1 MKKESAGGKIM
12 NWKGKLIDPFNLE
25 PDDLRGIGLQLAVT
39 LSRIQRF
46 WGQLRE
52 SYTVAQHCLSM
63 VEYFD
68 GDPGLQRWAISHE
81 VFEGLGIGDIPKP
94 IKSRLP
100 EIEEAEERALK
111 LFASIYGLP
120 WPMPAEIKE
129 ADRGILVMEALNLL
143 PYNPEYNW
151 EEEYGKPLGRL
162 YRLGA
167 KEAEI
172 KEDFLRKWQELFGS
186 I

>member
-1 MKKESAGGKIM
+1 M
-12 NWKGKLIDPFNLE
+12 NWKGRLIDPFNLTE
-25 PDDLRGIGLQLAVT
+25 EDLTGIGLQLAVT

-63 VEYFD
+63 VELFD
-68 GDPGLQRWAISHE
+68 GNASMQRWAIAHE

-94 IKSRLP
+94 IKQRLP

-120 WPMPAEIKE
+120 WPMPKEIKE
-129 ADRGILVMEALNLL
+129 ADRGLLVMEALNLL
-143 PYNPEYNW
+143 PYSSEYDW
-151 EEEYGKPLGRL
+151 IQEHGRPLGRL
-162 YRLGA
+162 YKLGA
-167 KEAEI
+167 SENEI
-172 KEDFLRKWQELFGS
+172 KEDFLKKWQELFGS